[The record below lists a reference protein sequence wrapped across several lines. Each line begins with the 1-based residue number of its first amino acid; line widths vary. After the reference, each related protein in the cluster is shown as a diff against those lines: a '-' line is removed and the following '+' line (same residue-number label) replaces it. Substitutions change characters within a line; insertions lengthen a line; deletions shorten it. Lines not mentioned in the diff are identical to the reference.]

1 MGLTEIYATDSE
13 SAVWGPELGEY
24 RDAITGARVRMLTQ
38 SKAKD
43 AVIYQTH
50 PMWTA
55 DMKYLLFI
63 SDRAGYTAPHALDI
77 ETGHIHVVTD
87 SGTGTPM

>member
-1 MGLTEIYATDSE
+1 MIGRQTQAYPALPLSHPLLNRRSNGYLSSNSIWRRRRGLTEIYATDSE

-43 AVIYQTH
+43 AVIYQTAQSKAH
-50 PMWTA
+50 
-55 DMKYLLFI
+55 
-63 SDRAGYTAPHALDI
+63 
-77 ETGHIHVVTD
+77 
-87 SGTGTPM
+87 

>member
-1 MGLTEIYATDSE
+1 MGLCLLSPAEIRAAESE
-13 SAVWGPELGEY
+13 SGVWPSEWGEY

-43 AVIYQTH
+43 IIVYQTH

-55 DMKYLLFI
+55 HMKY
-63 SDRAGYTAPHALDI
+63 
-77 ETGHIHVVTD
+77 
-87 SGTGTPM
+87 